1 MNYLFPAEI
10 LVASFAGI
18 GLIVGSF
25 LNVLI
30 HRLPLMIVHAD
41 HEGTDPAPNLCF
53 PASHCPSC
61 GNHLRWFHN
70 IPVLSYVFLRGKC
83 GFCGVKISARYPLV
97 ELLTASVWIACL
109 MGFGESSNPSQL
121 PIQPL
126 VWSVLGSLYIAMVF
140 IDFET
145 MLLPDVLT
153 LGALW
158 VAMLGALLNLSGIS
172 IDQSIYGA
180 MSGYLFMR
188 VFIFAGDK
196 FMGRPS
202 MGLGDAKL
210 VAALGGLFG
219 VTALPPILL
228 ISSVTGIFIYCILML
243 RKSTEVEYIPF
254 GPALIAGAL
263 AHAMGASHVLHLI

>member
-1 MNYLFPAEI
+1 
-10 LVASFAGI
+10 
-18 GLIVGSF
+18 
-25 LNVLI
+25 
-30 HRLPLMIVHAD
+30 
-41 HEGTDPAPNLCF
+41 
-53 PASHCPSC
+53 
-61 GNHLRWFHN
+61 LRWFHN

-109 MGFGESSNPSQL
+109 MGFGELSNPSQL

-210 VAALGGLFG
+210 VAALGALFG
-219 VTALPPILL
+219 VTALPSILL
-228 ISSVTGIFIYCILML
+228 MSSVTGIVIYCILML
-243 RKSTEVEYIPF
+243 RKSTEGEYIPF

-263 AHAMGASHVLHLI
+263 AHAMGASHALHLI